1 MAGIDV
7 TSQVILLGNPF
18 TKDTFAKNVWDMQ
31 VFNDRIYLA
40 HGDFNTNAGPIP
52 IIYFDP
58 DMNIFT
64 TQFTA
69 EDEEI
74 NNLKVINGKLYIP
87 GIDAKENWNYGNFY
101 VIQENS
107 SYIKYRTIPNA
118 NHVFDIAYFNGQ
130 LYAAA
135 GTTKTGWGEV
145 LTSNDMGQTWSTQMP
160 QANNI
165 WTFSGDWATT
175 LFELNNKLY
184 AAGKMYSPSIY
195 TAGQL
200 AKYMNLI
207 AMDGTKSIVQPYTNS
222 FTQGGSSTFYYYLSR
237 PTKFDNYLV
246 FLCNT
251 TAAAHGLSDSMY
263 AATSLTKS
271 RKVVFPESAAK
282 PSDLLVRDKTIYVLA
297 NVKNSTTSY
306 TNIVYQSTDLQTWTE
321 IFHFDTD
328 TFARSF
334 EELNG
339 DFYFGL
345 GCDTG
350 YLPPSTGNILK
361 VPEAAYQIA

>member
-1 MAGIDV
+1 M
-7 TSQVILLGNPF
+7 
-18 TKDTFAKNVWDMQ
+18 
-31 VFNDRIYLA
+31 
-40 HGDFNTNAGPIP
+40 
-52 IIYFDP
+52 
-58 DMNIFT
+58 
-64 TQFTA
+64 
-69 EDEEI
+69 
-74 NNLKVINGKLYIP
+74 
-87 GIDAKENWNYGNFY
+87 
-101 VIQENS
+101 
-107 SYIKYRTIPNA
+107 
-118 NHVFDIAYFNGQ
+118 
-130 LYAAA
+130 
-135 GTTKTGWGEV
+135 
-145 LTSNDMGQTWSTQMP
+145 
-160 QANNI
+160 
-165 WTFSGDWATT
+165 
-175 LFELNNKLY
+175 FELDNKLY
-184 AAGKMYSPSIY
+184 AADKMYSPSTY
-195 TAGQL
+195 TVSQL
-200 AKYMNLI
+200 AKYMNILT
-207 AMDGTKSIVQPYTNS
+207 MTDTGSVVQPYTNS

-297 NVKNSTTSY
+297 NVKNSTNSY
-306 TNIVYQSTDLQTWTE
+306 TNIVYQSPDLQTWTE
-321 IFHFDTD
+321 VFRFDSD

-350 YLPPSTGNILK
+350 YSSPSTGNILK

>member
-1 MAGIDV
+1 MAGTDV

-18 TKDTFAKNVWDMQ
+18 TKATFARNVWDMQ

-40 HGDFNTNAGPIP
+40 HGDFNSNAGPIP
-52 IIYFDP
+52 VIYFDP

-101 VIQENS
+101 VVQENS

-118 NHVFDIAYFNGQ
+118 NHVFDIAYFDGQ

-207 AMDGTKSIVQPYTNS
+207 AMDGTKYIVQPYTNS

-282 PSDLLVRDKTIYVLA
+282 PSDLLVHDKTIYVLA

-321 IFHFDTD
+321 IFRFNND

-345 GCDTG
+345 GCEANN
-350 YLPPSTGNILK
+350 PAASTGNILK
-361 VPEAAYQIA
+361 IAKGSF